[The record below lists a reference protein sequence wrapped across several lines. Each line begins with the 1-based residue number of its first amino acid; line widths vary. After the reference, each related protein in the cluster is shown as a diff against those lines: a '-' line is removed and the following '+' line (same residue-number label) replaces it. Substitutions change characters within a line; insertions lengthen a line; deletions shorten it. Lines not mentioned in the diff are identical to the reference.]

1 MQGRFVALI
10 LFLSVIFLTK
20 EPSGRAD
27 YSCKNVM
34 QVRLLAKPSGQSFL
48 LFLVSLI
55 LAEAF
60 QSIKCSTINQTNA
73 V

>member
-10 LFLSVIFLTK
+10 LFLSVISLMK
-20 EPSGRAD
+20 VLYGRTD
-27 YSCKNVM
+27 YSCENVM

-60 QSIKCSTINQTNA
+60 QSIKCSTINQTDA